1 MADFINFQYLYLK
14 NGSNLKIY
22 IISNYTIM
30 CWYDTQNMLKKF
42 TKAIFKNSSV
52 SVGKLKNSMLT
63 KKIIFFSKSLTLD
76 IAWCKLIDFKNERT
90 TKLS

>member
-30 CWYDTQNMLKKF
+30 CWYDTQNMLKKIYKDNF
-42 TKAIFKNSSV
+42 QKFV
-52 SVGKLKNSMLT
+52 SFGWKI
-63 KKIIFFSKSLTLD
+63 KK
-76 IAWCKLIDFKNERT
+76 
-90 TKLS
+90 